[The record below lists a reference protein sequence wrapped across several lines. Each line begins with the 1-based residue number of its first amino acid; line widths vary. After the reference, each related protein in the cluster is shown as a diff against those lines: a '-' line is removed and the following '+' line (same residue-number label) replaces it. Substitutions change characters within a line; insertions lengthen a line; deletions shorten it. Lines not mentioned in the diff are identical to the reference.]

1 MRILV
6 TNLWMGSFGKSELF
20 CLEFVKHYK
29 NQGHQVQIYAIDIN
43 ARMRAYCIENGIDVL
58 DPHSEMADLHF
69 DLVWIRHNVIPR
81 EFLSDASNKPTAAAI
96 IYHHMSKSN
105 PIDASLFPA
114 SEFKLADRLV
124 ARTHNVKTMLQGQG
138 FSEEQVLV
146 VGAPLSKEY
155 LGQENMSSALN
166 KFLFVSNNP
175 SQNILSAVDMLVTIG
190 FEVRTITNEDL
201 DTYRSMLSPADF
213 HWADAV
219 IATEETIPHALL
231 TRRPIFL
238 YNKNS
243 CQGWLTDESEMVDV
257 GYREPGDSQS
267 AIDLSVSAIV
277 AQLLADF
284 EEAKGFIC
292 DVDREETLKYEFDYV
307 FDDLVNEFAR
317 EDLNFRNRFDVL
329 TAPERTSWCAFQEL
343 IISEINNR
351 RNHDRS
357 FKQSHADLETLK
369 ADFEQSKNDNS
380 SLITQLENA
389 QNQIKVLESS
399 VKKITLTRRT
409 SK

>member
-1 MRILV
+1 
-6 TNLWMGSFGKSELF
+6 
-20 CLEFVKHYK
+20 
-29 NQGHQVQIYAIDIN
+29 
-43 ARMRAYCIENGIDVL
+43 
-58 DPHSEMADLHF
+58 
-69 DLVWIRHNVIPR
+69 
-81 EFLSDASNKPTAAAI
+81 
-96 IYHHMSKSN
+96 
-105 PIDASLFPA
+105 
-114 SEFKLADRLV
+114 
-124 ARTHNVKTMLQGQG
+124 
-138 FSEEQVLV
+138 
-146 VGAPLSKEY
+146 
-155 LGQENMSSALN
+155 
-166 KFLFVSNNP
+166 
-175 SQNILSAVDMLVTIG
+175 
-190 FEVRTITNEDL
+190 
-201 DTYRSMLSPADF
+201 MLSPADF
-213 HWADAV
+213 HGADAV

-343 IISEINNR
+343 ISSEINTR